1 MRIDRELLLSGL
13 KKAEEYSLEETLK
26 RCGASDIPV
35 EVLSKFDRLMM
46 AKDTDELSDLTTEDI
61 ITIAKYSK
69 ELTGLYKTKRFL
81 SNTTFSRLKKLRAPA
96 RRRVL

>member
-1 MRIDRELLLSGL
+1 MRIDRKLLLDGL
-13 KKAEEYSLEETLK
+13 NKAEEYSLEETLK
-26 RCGASDIPV
+26 RCGASDISV
-35 EVLSKFDRLMM
+35 EVLAKFDRLMM

-69 ELTGLYKTKRFL
+69 ELTRLYKTQRFL
-81 SNTTFSRLKKLRAPA
+81 CDTTFTRLKNLRGPA